1 MYNLY
6 EIHAMRKLAFFL
18 LIVVAARTSA
28 QSQVSTGW
36 QGHEYSTKQFSDI
49 DGSPFLYDD
58 WYRGKIVSPEGLV
71 LDGIMIKYEA
81 YSETIVYMAGGRTYE
96 VSDGAATF
104 TIYPATDGMKD
115 SLFFRGGY
123 ASVDNNTP
131 KTFYEVLVD
140 GKVALLKLHK
150 KTTGLSQQNAL
161 ASNKREFI
169 LQEDLYLARKGQM
182 PAKVKKD
189 KDALLEIMSDK
200 KDEVNAW
207 LGKNKVNLKKEEG
220 LAELLKFYNTL

>member
-1 MYNLY
+1 
-6 EIHAMRKLAFFL
+6 MRKVFSIL
-18 LIVVAARTSA
+18 LILVAARSSA
-28 QSQVSTGW
+28 QTQVSTGW

-81 YSETIVYMAGGRTYE
+81 YSETIVYMTNGKTYE
-96 VSDGAATF
+96 VADGAATF

-115 SLFFRGGY
+115 SLYFRGGY
-123 ASVDNNTP
+123 PSTDNNTP

-140 GKVALLKLHK
+140 GKVALLKSHK

-169 LQEDLYLARKGQM
+169 VQEDLYLARKGQA
-182 PAKVKKD
+182 PVKWKKD
-189 KDALLEIMSDK
+189 KDALLEVLGDK

-220 LAELLKFYNTL
+220 LAELIKYYNSL